1 MFLPPVVQPFV
12 YLPARLYELAVR
24 GRLALHRRGLLR
36 THRLRAP
43 VISVGNLTV
52 GGTGKTPCV
61 AFLARLLR
69 AEGLEVAILSR
80 GYRRESR
87 GRVEVSDG
95 REIRCTPAEAGDE
108 PYLLARSCPGVRVIV
123 DSDRYAAGRW
133 LEERARVSV
142 FLLDDGF
149 QHLRLGRDLN
159 LLLWDGTD
167 RPAEARM
174 VPFGRLREP
183 LDDRGHERVAHAERA
198 DAVIVTRTDERTDRA
213 AIEAA
218 VARYGRPGTP
228 VFFAAHDVTSLV
240 RLPGGE
246 LLAPDALAGRPVAA
260 FSGIARP
267 DRFHQDL
274 AQRGMQVRLRRDFE
288 DHHRYS
294 TEELRALIRDAA
306 SAGADALV
314 TTEKDA
320 ANLPQEALADLPLPL
335 HAARIAFR
343 VDDEPALRRLLLAT
357 AHRRET
363 RFISE
368 TL

>member
-1 MFLPPVVQPFV
+1 MFLPPIAQPIV
-12 YLPARLYELAVR
+12 YLPARLYEWAVR
-24 GRLALHRRGLLR
+24 GRIALYRRGVFATR
-36 THRLRAP
+36 RLGAP

-61 AFLARLLR
+61 AFLARLLGE
-69 AEGLEVAILSR
+69 EGLAVAILSR
-80 GYRRESR
+80 GYRRASR

-95 REIRCTPAEAGDE
+95 REIRCSPAEAGDE
-108 PYLLARSCPGVRVIV
+108 PYLLARSCPGARVIV

-183 LDDRGHERVAHAERA
+183 LGGFARA

-213 AIEAA
+213 AIQAA

-246 LLAPDALAGRPVAA
+246 PLASDALAGRPVAA

-274 AQRGMQVRLRRDFE
+274 AQRGMRVRLRRDFE

-294 TEELRALIRDAA
+294 PEELRALVRDAA

-343 VDDEPALRRLLLAT
+343 VENEAELRRLLLAT
-357 AHRRET
+357 ARNVIH
-363 RFISE
+363 
-368 TL
+368 L